1 MTTRATT
8 VSMLAALGFL
18 AACNSGDPDAEAPPS
33 SEAETETVLEETGS
47 EQAEDQAANGVPAA
61 DAPATDVATIERL
74 EAHVHGAATLAVTV
88 QGDDLAITFD
98 SPLSSLG
105 VPEDPQTEEDRAQI
119 EALKTSLRDWTRL
132 VTVEGSDS
140 CNLYALSTSTR
151 IANGHGEVEA
161 EYAFTCDDT
170 GALRSVRFTGFE
182 AYPALADVDAIYV
195 SDTTQKAGELT
206 PSSPVLDF
214 N

>member
-8 VSMLAALGFL
+8 LSLMAALGFL
-18 AACNSGDPDAEAPPS
+18 AACNSGDPDAAAPPADETQTEIVVE
-33 SEAETETVLEETGS
+33 EAGDLEAG
-47 EQAEDQAANGVPAA
+47 DNAANTAPANDPAA
-61 DAPATDVATIERL
+61 DEAAIQRL

-88 QGDDLAITFD
+88 QDKDLAIAFD
-98 SPLSSLG
+98 APLSSLG

-119 EALKTSLRDWTRL
+119 EALKTSLQDWTRL

-140 CNLYALSTSTR
+140 CSLYASSTSTR

-195 SDTTQKAGELT
+195 SDTAQKAGELT